1 MWFVG
6 ARRKSLSH
14 LSVED
19 IPHRVESI
27 LIDLVLEISFNSS
40 PSEWMWM
47 QERNSIMGCKKGSLK
62 KINFKRKPCR
72 WSCTQGSFPCHCGKA
87 PWSKPVKTGK
97 YKFCYLLNARVYFN
111 QTFQKKWSPLL
122 GDCKT
127 KACQPLLWHHHV
139 KLFKAV
145 QRRDTYYQLQ
155 FPREKKSHLSDTS
168 PSASPSWST
177 TAVTIT
183 WQVSEC
189 LVKILTLSL
198 ITKIT

>member
-1 MWFVG
+1 MWFCG
-6 ARRKSLSH
+6 LRRKSLLH

-87 PWSKPVKTGK
+87 PWSKPVKTWK
-97 YKFCYLLNARVYFN
+97 YKFCYLLNACLYLN
-111 QTFQKKWSPLL
+111 QIFQKKKKKWSPLL
-122 GDCKT
+122 GDGKT

-145 QRRDTYYQLQ
+145 QRRDTVLVAMSNCQIIQ
-155 FPREKKSHLSDTS
+155 SCSKKD
-168 PSASPSWST
+168 
-177 TAVTIT
+177 
-183 WQVSEC
+183 
-189 LVKILTLSL
+189 
-198 ITKIT
+198 